1 MSQCIFKLKVKYS
14 LSTIFNSEMTHH
26 HLANV
31 NVLMNSNVTVHHF
44 QLFEMCLFAVADP
57 DDKGAQRMLP
67 RILSY

>member
-1 MSQCIFKLKVKYS
+1 
-14 LSTIFNSEMTHH
+14 MTHH